1 MKIKNTI
8 FLAPLLLVTPLA
20 AQEDSNVEAEPSIL
34 EQVLKAMP
42 EVFSRSLDA
51 LQQPWECTMKI
62 SGDIDG
68 SSLEGTG
75 TASYF
80 HSRMFAYSFELSGNT
95 SDGEVSGSFRLVA
108 DDNYLNFEVD
118 SSTSP
123 MPQAFKVELD
133 LLEELSGLAA
143 DGDQL
148 ATAGIEP
155 GEIIEAIAAL
165 DFQLVES
172 EDRKTTTVTIDPTK
186 MIESNGGNDFG
197 GVTLTLCFDNKTAFP
212 QQLSFS
218 TGGGDSFSL
227 AFVDVSFPQ
236 EIDEE
241 KYNYTPAEGMIS
253 MDLTGMIRIGMQA
266 NVGGGMEEEF

>member
-1 MKIKNTI
+1 MNIKNTI
-8 FLAPLLLVTPLA
+8 FLAPLLLVAPLS
-20 AQEDSNVEAEPSIL
+20 AQEESNAEAEPSIS

-42 EVFSRSLDA
+42 DVFSRSLDA

-80 HSRMFAYSFELSGNT
+80 HSRMFAYSLELSGNT

-108 DDNYLNFEVD
+108 DDNYLNIEVD
-118 SSTSP
+118 SSMSP
-123 MPQAFKVELD
+123 IPQAFKVDLD
-133 LLEELSGLAA
+133 LLEELGDIAA

-155 GEIIEAIAAL
+155 SEIIENIAAL

-172 EDRKTTTVTIDPTK
+172 EDGKITTVTIDPTK
-186 MIESNGGNDFG
+186 MIEGRGGDSSTA
-197 GVTLTLCFDNKTAFP
+197 VTVTLCFDNKTAFP
-212 QQLSFS
+212 QLLSFS
-218 TGGGDSFSL
+218 IVGDESVSID
-227 AFVDVSFPQ
+227 FVDVSFPQ

-241 KYNYTPAEGMIS
+241 KYSYTPGEGMIP
-253 MDLTGMIRIGMQA
+253 MDLTGMIRMGMQA
-266 NVGGGMEEEF
+266 NVGDGMEEEF